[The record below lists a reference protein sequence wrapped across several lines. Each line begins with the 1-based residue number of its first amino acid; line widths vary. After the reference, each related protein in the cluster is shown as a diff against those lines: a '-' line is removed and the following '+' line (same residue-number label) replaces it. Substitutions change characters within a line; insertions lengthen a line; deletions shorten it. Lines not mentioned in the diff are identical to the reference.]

1 MQDDMDVDAGASL
14 EGRSLDGVAQD
25 IRGLLEKVLNG
36 ERTKAETNGQ
46 DGILCLYTTGP
57 SF

>member
-1 MQDDMDVDAGASL
+1 MDINAGAVL
-14 EGRSLDGVAQD
+14 EKGLQAVGEE
-25 IRGLLEKVLNG
+25 ITGLLEKVLNG
-36 ERTKAETNGQ
+36 KRTKAETNRQ